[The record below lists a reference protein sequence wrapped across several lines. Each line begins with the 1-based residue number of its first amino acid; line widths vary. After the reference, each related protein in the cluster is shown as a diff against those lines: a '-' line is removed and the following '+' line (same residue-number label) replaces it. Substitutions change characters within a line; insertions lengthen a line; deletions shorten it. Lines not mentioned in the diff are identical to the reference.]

1 MKKQVYRPIL
11 LGYYVKKVIIVGII
25 ALVIIVGVASI
36 LSMNTISLT
45 DGSKST
51 SKDAG
56 NGEQESNP
64 VGRNL
69 SIELEEKMGFTAP

>member
-1 MKKQVYRPIL
+1 MKKA
-11 LGYYVKKVIIVGII
+11 IIVGII

-51 SKDAG
+51 SKDAE
-56 NGEQESNP
+56 NGEQESKP

>member
-1 MKKQVYRPIL
+1 MKKP
-11 LGYYVKKVIIVGII
+11 IIVGII
-25 ALVIIVGVASI
+25 ALVIIVGVVSI

-56 NGEQESNP
+56 NGEKESKP

-69 SIELEEKMGFTAP
+69 SIELEEKMGFSNP

>member
-1 MKKQVYRPIL
+1 MKKA
-11 LGYYVKKVIIVGII
+11 IIVGII
-25 ALVIIVGVASI
+25 AVVIIVGVLSI
-36 LSMNTISLT
+36 LSMNNISLT

-51 SKDAG
+51 SKDAE

>member
-1 MKKQVYRPIL
+1 
-11 LGYYVKKVIIVGII
+11 VKKAIIVGII
-25 ALVIIVGVASI
+25 AVVIIVGVLSI

-45 DGSKST
+45 DGSKSS

-56 NGEQESNP
+56 NGEQESKP

-69 SIELEEKMGFTAP
+69 SIELKEKMGFTNP

>member
-1 MKKQVYRPIL
+1 
-11 LGYYVKKVIIVGII
+11 VKKGIIVGII
-25 ALVIIVGVASI
+25 AIVIIVGVVSI

-56 NGEQESNP
+56 NGEQESKP

>member
-1 MKKQVYRPIL
+1 MKKA
-11 LGYYVKKVIIVGII
+11 IIVGII
-25 ALVIIVGVASI
+25 AVVIIVGVLSI
-36 LSMNTISLT
+36 LSMNAISLT

>member
-1 MKKQVYRPIL
+1 
-11 LGYYVKKVIIVGII
+11 VKKAIILGII
-25 ALVIIVGVASI
+25 AVVIIVGVVSI

-51 SKDAG
+51 SKDTE
-56 NGEQESNP
+56 NGEQESKP

-69 SIELEEKMGFTAP
+69 SIELEEKMSFTAP

>member
-1 MKKQVYRPIL
+1 
-11 LGYYVKKVIIVGII
+11 VKKAIIVGII
-25 ALVIIVGVASI
+25 AVVIIVGVLS

-51 SKDAG
+51 SKDAE
-56 NGEQESNP
+56 NGEKESKP

-69 SIELEEKMGFTAP
+69 SIELEEKMGFTTP

>member
-1 MKKQVYRPIL
+1 MKKA
-11 LGYYVKKVIIVGII
+11 IIVGII
-25 ALVIIVGVASI
+25 AVVIIVGVLSV

-51 SKDAG
+51 SKHAG
-56 NGEQESNP
+56 NGEQESKP

-69 SIELEEKMGFTAP
+69 SIELEEKMGFGNP

>member
-1 MKKQVYRPIL
+1 MKKA
-11 LGYYVKKVIIVGII
+11 IIVGII
-25 ALVIIVGVASI
+25 AVVIIVGVVSI

-56 NGEQESNP
+56 NGEQESKP

-69 SIELEEKMGFTAP
+69 SIELEEKMGFGNP

>member
-1 MKKQVYRPIL
+1 
-11 LGYYVKKVIIVGII
+11 VKKGIIVGII
-25 ALVIIVGVASI
+25 AVVIIVGVVSI

-56 NGEQESNP
+56 NGEQESKP

>member
-1 MKKQVYRPIL
+1 MKKA
-11 LGYYVKKVIIVGII
+11 IIVGII
-25 ALVIIVGVASI
+25 AVVIIVGVLS

-51 SKDAG
+51 SKDAE
-56 NGEQESNP
+56 NGEKESKP

-69 SIELEEKMGFTAP
+69 SIELEEKMGFTIP

>member
-1 MKKQVYRPIL
+1 MKKP
-11 LGYYVKKVIIVGII
+11 IIVVII
-25 ALVIIVGVASI
+25 ALVIIVGVVSI

-56 NGEQESNP
+56 NGEKESKP

-69 SIELEEKMGFTAP
+69 SIELEEKMGFTNP

>member
-1 MKKQVYRPIL
+1 
-11 LGYYVKKVIIVGII
+11 VKKAIIVGII
-25 ALVIIVGVASI
+25 AVVIIVGVLS

-51 SKDAG
+51 SKDAE

-69 SIELEEKMGFTAP
+69 SIKLEEKMGFIAP

>member
-1 MKKQVYRPIL
+1 MKKA
-11 LGYYVKKVIIVGII
+11 IIVGII
-25 ALVIIVGVASI
+25 AVVIIVGVLSI

-45 DGSKST
+45 NGSTST

-56 NGEQESNP
+56 NGEEESKP

-69 SIELEEKMGFTAP
+69 SIELEEKMGFTTP

>member
-1 MKKQVYRPIL
+1 MKKA
-11 LGYYVKKVIIVGII
+11 IIVGII
-25 ALVIIVGVASI
+25 AVVIIVGVLS

-51 SKDAG
+51 SKDAE
-56 NGEQESNP
+56 NGEKESKP

-69 SIELEEKMGFTAP
+69 SIELEEKMGFTNP

>member
-1 MKKQVYRPIL
+1 MKKP
-11 LGYYVKKVIIVGII
+11 IIVGII
-25 ALVIIVGVASI
+25 AVVIIVGVASI

-69 SIELEEKMGFTAP
+69 SIELEEEMGFTNP

>member
-1 MKKQVYRPIL
+1 MKKA
-11 LGYYVKKVIIVGII
+11 IIVGII
-25 ALVIIVGVASI
+25 AVVIIVGVLSI
-36 LSMNTISLT
+36 LSMNNISLT

-51 SKDAG
+51 SKDAE
-56 NGEQESNP
+56 NGEEESNP

>member
-1 MKKQVYRPIL
+1 MKKA
-11 LGYYVKKVIIVGII
+11 IIVGII
-25 ALVIIVGVASI
+25 AVVVIVGVLSI

-56 NGEQESNP
+56 NGEKEFKP
-64 VGRNL
+64 VGRDL
-69 SIELEEKMGFTAP
+69 SIELEEKMGFTTP

>member
-1 MKKQVYRPIL
+1 MKKA
-11 LGYYVKKVIIVGII
+11 IIVGII
-25 ALVIIVGVASI
+25 ALVIIVGVVSI

>member
-1 MKKQVYRPIL
+1 MKKAIIVGII
-11 LGYYVKKVIIVGII
+11 VVIIVGI
-25 ALVIIVGVASI
+25 VSI

-51 SKDAG
+51 SKDVG
-56 NGEQESNP
+56 NREQESKP
-64 VGRNL
+64 LGKDL

>member
-1 MKKQVYRPIL
+1 MKKP
-11 LGYYVKKVIIVGII
+11 IIVGII
-25 ALVIIVGVASI
+25 ALVIIVGVVSI

-56 NGEQESNP
+56 NGEKESKP

-69 SIELEEKMGFTAP
+69 SIELEEKMGFGNP

>member
-1 MKKQVYRPIL
+1 
-11 LGYYVKKVIIVGII
+11 VKKAIIVGII
-25 ALVIIVGVASI
+25 AVVIIVGVLS

-51 SKDAG
+51 SKDAE
-56 NGEQESNP
+56 NGEKESKP

-69 SIELEEKMGFTAP
+69 SIELEEKMGFTIP

>member
-1 MKKQVYRPIL
+1 MKKP
-11 LGYYVKKVIIVGII
+11 IIVGII
-25 ALVIIVGVASI
+25 ALVIIVGVVSI

-56 NGEQESNP
+56 NGEKESKP

-69 SIELEEKMGFTAP
+69 SIELEEKMGFANP

>member
-1 MKKQVYRPIL
+1 MKKP
-11 LGYYVKKVIIVGII
+11 IIVGII
-25 ALVIIVGVASI
+25 ALVIIVGVVSI

-56 NGEQESNP
+56 NGEKESKP

-69 SIELEEKMGFTAP
+69 SIELEEKMGFTNP

>member
-1 MKKQVYRPIL
+1 MKKA
-11 LGYYVKKVIIVGII
+11 IIVGII
-25 ALVIIVGVASI
+25 AVVIIVGVLS

-51 SKDAG
+51 SKDAE
-56 NGEQESNP
+56 NGEKESKP

-69 SIELEEKMGFTAP
+69 SIELEEKIGFTTP

>member
-1 MKKQVYRPIL
+1 MKKP
-11 LGYYVKKVIIVGII
+11 IIVGII
-25 ALVIIVGVASI
+25 AVVIIVGVASI

-56 NGEQESNP
+56 NGEQESMP

-69 SIELEEKMGFTAP
+69 SIELEEEMGFTNP

>member
-1 MKKQVYRPIL
+1 
-11 LGYYVKKVIIVGII
+11 VKKGIIVGII
-25 ALVIIVGVASI
+25 VVVIIVGVLSI

-56 NGEQESNP
+56 NGEKESKP

>member
-1 MKKQVYRPIL
+1 LKKQVYRPIL
-11 LGYYVKKVIIVGII
+11 LGYYVKKAIIVGII

>member
-1 MKKQVYRPIL
+1 
-11 LGYYVKKVIIVGII
+11 VKKAIIVGII

>member
-1 MKKQVYRPIL
+1 MKKA
-11 LGYYVKKVIIVGII
+11 IIVGII

>member
-1 MKKQVYRPIL
+1 
-11 LGYYVKKVIIVGII
+11 
-25 ALVIIVGVASI
+25 VIIVGVASI

-56 NGEQESNP
+56 NGEQESMP

-69 SIELEEKMGFTAP
+69 SIELEEEMGFTNP

>member
-1 MKKQVYRPIL
+1 MKKA
-11 LGYYVKKVIIVGII
+11 IIVGII
-25 ALVIIVGVASI
+25 AVVIIVGVLS

-51 SKDAG
+51 SKDAE
-56 NGEQESNP
+56 NGEKESKP

-69 SIELEEKMGFTAP
+69 SIELEEKMGFTTP